1 MNHIP
6 SLQSLYTAIAEVLL
20 KGGSSDIVESSIW
33 QQGYRGRTAL
43 QEETRA
49 GMENSVS
56 EGGT

>member
-1 MNHIP
+1 MNNIP
-6 SLQSLYTAIAEVLL
+6 SLQSLYTALADILL
-20 KGGSSDIVESSIW
+20 KGGSSNIAESSIW